1 MQNRVTDPK
10 PVLISHLKMDGTRE
24 KFGLHD
30 SVGHHI
36 TRTARII
43 ERRVEG
49 NLRRFGL
56 TRVEWCVIVAV
67 AEEGK
72 KNPSEIADFVGIDRT
87 ATSRALRQLENNG
100 LIDREMG
107 RDDRRTTEVR
117 LTAKGKAQFRAA
129 LPICTEVG
137 HHFHSKLTLDEL
149 RTLKVLLSKLTLDE
163 LF

>member
-1 MQNRVTDPK
+1 
-10 PVLISHLKMDGTRE
+10 MDGTRQ

-56 TRVEWCVIVAV
+56 TRVEWCVMVAV
-67 AEEGK
+67 AEDGK
-72 KNPSEIADFVGIDRT
+72 KNPSEIANFVGIDRT

-100 LIDREMG
+100 LIDRAMG
-107 RDDRRTTEVR
+107 RDDRRTTEAR
-117 LTAKGKAQFRAA
+117 LTERGEAQFRAA
-129 LPICTEVG
+129 LPICTEAVQY
-137 HHFHSKLTLDEL
+137 FHAKLTLDEL
-149 RTLKVLLSKLTLDE
+149 RTLKTLLTKLSIDE
-163 LF
+163 LP

>member
-1 MQNRVTDPK
+1 
-10 PVLISHLKMDGTRE
+10 MDGTRQ

-49 NLRRFGL
+49 DLRRFGL
-56 TRVEWCVIVAV
+56 TRVEWCVMVAV

-100 LIDREMG
+100 LIDRAMG

-117 LTAKGKAQFRAA
+117 LTEHGEAQFRAA
-129 LPICTEVG
+129 LPICSEAA
-137 HHFHSKLTLDEL
+137 HHFHGKLTLEEL
-149 RTLKVLLSKLTLDE
+149 RVLKQLLNKLSLDE
-163 LF
+163 IS

>member
-1 MQNRVTDPK
+1 
-10 PVLISHLKMDGTRE
+10 MDGSQP

-43 ERRVEG
+43 ERRVEN

-56 TRVEWCVIVAV
+56 TRVGWCVLLAV

-72 KNPSEIADFVGIDRT
+72 KNPSDIADFVGIDRT
-87 ATSRALRQLENNG
+87 ATSRALRVLETEG
-100 LIDREMG
+100 LIGREMG

-117 LTAKGKAQFRAA
+117 LTDAGEEQFRAV
-129 LPICTEVG
+129 LPICRDANT
-137 HHFHSKLTLDEL
+137 HFHDKLTDEELMTL
-149 RTLKVLLSKLTLDE
+149 RRLLTKLTENETD
-163 LF
+163 